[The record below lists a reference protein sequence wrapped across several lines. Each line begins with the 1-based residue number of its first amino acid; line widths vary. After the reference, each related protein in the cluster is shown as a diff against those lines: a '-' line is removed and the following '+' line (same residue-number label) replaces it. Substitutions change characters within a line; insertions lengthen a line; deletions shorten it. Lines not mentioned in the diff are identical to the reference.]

1 MDKVLFRQIPTN
13 AKLPHSGMKSVH
25 CMKALGQGAERLK
38 PSQPRDSEEKEHL
51 LLCTKAQP
59 TK

>member
-25 CMKALGQGAERLK
+25 CMKTPGQGAERLK
-38 PSQPRDSEEKEHL
+38 PSQHRDSEKEHRF
-51 LLCTKAQP
+51 LCAKAQP